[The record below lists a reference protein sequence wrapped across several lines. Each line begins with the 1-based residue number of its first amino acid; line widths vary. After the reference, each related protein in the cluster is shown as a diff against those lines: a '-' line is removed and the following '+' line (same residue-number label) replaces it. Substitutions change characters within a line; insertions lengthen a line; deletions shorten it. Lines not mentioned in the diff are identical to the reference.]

1 MTAGRSQH
9 TVARQVALDGIGVH
23 TGEAATLTIRPAA
36 ADAGVTFSRTDLPGA
51 PPVPANLEHVTATE
65 LGTSVGAGG
74 VEVLT
79 VEHVLAALAA
89 LEVDNAVL
97 ELDGPEVPILD
108 GSFAPWVEAIRE
120 AGTEVQDAEAE
131 IVEVIDP
138 VTVES
143 EEGASYVA
151 LPDIHFSI
159 SATIE
164 FDHAAIGRQTG
175 RFIIDHQQF
184 EHDLARA
191 RTFGFHGD
199 ADVLRAQGL
208 ARGAS
213 LANTIVLDGSG
224 VMNDDLRYPDE
235 FLRHKVGDIVG
246 DLALMG
252 GRFRGHVVTERPS
265 HCGNIALARAIRAQH
280 DRRRRARNLD
290 VTRIMEVLPHRY
302 PFLLV
307 DRVVEFEP
315 GKRIVGL
322 KNVTINEPFF
332 RGHFPDHP
340 IMPGVLIIEAMGQVG
355 GLLLMDSV
363 GDPKEKVV
371 YFMALN
377 NVKWRKPVTPGDQIL
392 FEVEMVNLRRS
403 VCKMKGKGIVD
414 GKVVAEAEMMAR
426 IVDR

>member
-1 MTAGRSQH
+1 MADRSQH
-9 TVARQVALDGIGVH
+9 TIAREVALEGIGVH
-23 TGEAATLTIRPAA
+23 TGEPATLRMRPAPP
-36 ADAGVTFSRTDLPGA
+36 DTGIVFTRTDLPAA
-51 PPVPANLEHVTATE
+51 PPIPANLEHVTATE

-74 VEVLT
+74 VDVLT
-79 VEHVLAALAA
+79 VEHLLAALGA

-97 ELDGPEVPILD
+97 DLDGPEVPILD
-108 GSFAPWVEAIRE
+108 GSFAPYFSAIRE
-120 AGTEVQDAEAE
+120 AGREAQKAEAA
-131 IVEVIDP
+131 IVEVMEPIS
-138 VTVES
+138 VEDGR
-143 EEGASYVA
+143 GASYVA
-151 LPDIHFSI
+151 LPDDGFRI

-164 FDHAAIGRQTG
+164 FGHAAIGRQTG
-175 RFIIDHQQF
+175 RFIIDDQRF
-184 EHDLARA
+184 AHDLAPA
-191 RTFGFHGD
+191 RTFGFH
-199 ADVLRAQGL
+199 ADGASLRAQGL

-213 LANTIVLDGSG
+213 LDNTIVLDGDG
-224 VMNDDLRYPDE
+224 VMNDGLRYPDE

-246 DLALMG
+246 DLALLG
-252 GRFRGHVVTERPS
+252 GRFEGHVVAECPS
-265 HCGNIALARAIRAQH
+265 HRGNIALARAIQAAN
-280 DRRRRARNLD
+280 DRRRRADSID

-307 DRVVEFEP
+307 DRVLEFEP

-363 GDPKEKVV
+363 GDPQDKVV

-403 VCKMKGKGIVD
+403 VCKMKGKGMVD
-414 GKVVAEAEMMAR
+414 GMVVAEAEMMAR